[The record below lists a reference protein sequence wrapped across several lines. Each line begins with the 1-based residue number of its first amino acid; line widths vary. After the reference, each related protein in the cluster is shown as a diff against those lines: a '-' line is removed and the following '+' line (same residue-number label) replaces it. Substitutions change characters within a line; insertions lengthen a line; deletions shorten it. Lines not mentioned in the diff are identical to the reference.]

1 MHTLQEFHRVVPPHW
16 PSSKNAVGTKRFT
29 GQLPLQEHETFSKIT
44 SCRLLKNVRALQ
56 QNFCFRALQQNV
68 FHCSNFLSFSR
79 CIALQQIFA
88 AEQYSVLQHIVVCC
102 SVLQFYLR
110 NESFR
115 VTEGLLLYRLL
126 QCVAVRCSMLQCVA
140 VFAIPKTSI
149 IPSDRRASALSYL
162 AACCSVLHYVAV
174 CRSAL
179 QCAAER
185 CSALQSVAIPKT
197 STIPCGRRASAL
209 SYIAACCSV
218 LQYQA
223 VSGSALQC
231 AAIPKTSIIPCDRRA
246 SALSIS
252 SNAASPGRCSVSQ
265 CVAARCS
272 AQKAAA
278 ESRCRSTRWKIA
290 SILRLSA
297 NTLRR
302 NIPKSQFV
310 TKLNM

>member
-1 MHTLQEFHRVVPPHW
+1 VHTLQEFHRVVPPHW

-140 VFAIPKTSI
+140 VCRNTQDINHSKWQKGFCSI
-149 IPSDRRASALSYL
+149 VS
-162 AACCSVLHYVAV
+162 CSL
-174 CRSAL
+174 L
-179 QCAAER
+179 QCV
-185 CSALQSVAIPKT
+185 AL
-197 STIPCGRRASAL
+197 C
-209 SYIAACCSV
+209 
-218 LQYQA
+218 
-223 VSGSALQC
+223 
-231 AAIPKTSIIPCDRRA
+231 
-246 SALSIS
+246 
-252 SNAASPGRCSVSQ
+252 CSVSQ
-265 CVAARCS
+265 CAAVRCR
-272 AQKAAA
+272 ALQRAA
-278 ESRCRSTRWKIA
+278 ERC
-290 SILRLSA
+290 
-297 NTLRR
+297 NT
-302 NIPKSQFV
+302 
-310 TKLNM
+310 